1 MRSAV
6 STRIDQEQLEA
17 LDRLAKTLG
26 VQRADLLRQVVAR
39 GLDTVRMDTAL
50 EAYATQRVSLNRA
63 AEAAGRPIP
72 DLLDAM
78 ARRGMTIHYDRRD
91 LKEDLAWASS

>member
-17 LDRLAKTLG
+17 LDRLAKVLG

-39 GLDTVRMDTAL
+39 GLDEVRLEAAL
-50 EAYATQRVSLNRA
+50 EAYASQRVSLGRA
-63 AEAAGRPIP
+63 AEAAGRSLP

-91 LKEDLAWASS
+91 LDEDLAWALS